1 MEIEGIGD
9 VPKPVQKEIQQ
20 AIKRLR
26 KLPEKERKDEVII
39 SSEARRLAHY
49 VEMVKN
55 MSEVREDKVRDV
67 AQKLKKGEYNSFEV
81 MEKTIEKILR
91 NNIL

>member
-39 SSEARRLAHY
+39 SSEARRLAH
-49 VEMVKN
+49 
-55 MSEVREDKVRDV
+55 
-67 AQKLKKGEYNSFEV
+67 L
-81 MEKTIEKILR
+81 
-91 NNIL
+91 

>member
-1 MEIEGIGD
+1 
-9 VPKPVQKEIQQ
+9 
-20 AIKRLR
+20 
-26 KLPEKERKDEVII
+26 
-39 SSEARRLAHY
+39 
-49 VEMVKN
+49 